1 MFLNDNRTHS
11 TDDLARQMTGI
22 GRRFGHGARVI
33 AIPATGTRGG
43 NAQPIDVTVQ
53 TTRGEPDAYAVQ
65 ILGVLAD
72 TPGTANVNSSAV
84 RFTPQIDI
92 EFNRDRARALDVNI
106 GSAALAVR
114 AAFGGTLATQF
125 DTNNGTKY
133 VQVLYP
139 IADQT
144 SLKTLR
150 LDHAAYANRCDR
162 APRRHRHAGQNAP
175 AQAADHAGESPDR
188 DPPRRER
195 RSPGYLL
202 SNVQR
207 DFLARVKAL
216 HLPNTV
222 IVGAAAGGT
231 QQNLLLTVQGL
242 GWALLLSIH
251 PRLSA
256 DGRALRCLSRA
267 VRDHVRGAGRG
278 DRRVRVPRDHATRA

>member
-1 MFLNDNRTHS
+1 M
-11 TDDLARQMTGI
+11 
-22 GRRFGHGARVI
+22 I

-43 NAQPIDVTVQ
+43 NSQPIDVTVQ

-65 ILGVLAD
+65 IMGALAD

-139 IADQT
+139 MADQT
-144 SLKTLR
+144 SLKTLDSITLR
-150 LDHAAYANRCDR
+150 SGTGAIVHLGDIATLV
-162 APRRHRHAGQNAP
+162 NAP
-175 AQAADHAGESPDR
+175 AQALITRVNRQTVIHLGANVEN
-188 DPPRRER
+188 
-195 RSPGYLL
+195 GYLL

-222 IVGAAAGGT
+222 IVGAAPGGN
-231 QQNLLLTVQGL
+231 QQNLDPDGARSRL
-242 GWALLLSIH
+242 GARALDRA
-251 PRLSA
+251 RLSA
-256 DGRALRCLSRA
+256 DGRALRRLSRA
-267 VRDHVRGAGRG
+267 VRDHVRRAGRR
-278 DRRVRVPRDHATRA
+278 DRRVRLPRASRTRA